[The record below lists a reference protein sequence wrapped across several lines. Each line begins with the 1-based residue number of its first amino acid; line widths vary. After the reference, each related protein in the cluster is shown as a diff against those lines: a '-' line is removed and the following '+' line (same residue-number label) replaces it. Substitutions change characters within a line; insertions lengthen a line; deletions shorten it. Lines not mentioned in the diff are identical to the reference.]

1 MDIQEID
8 PELGTEASTVVLYCA
23 LLQAALKRLPDSICV
38 VRYDMICNVLHISN
52 VRHGL

>member
-8 PELGTEASTVVLYCA
+8 PELETEALTVIVYCA
-23 LLQAALKRLPDSICV
+23 LLQAALTRLPDSICD

-52 VRHGL
+52 AVHGL